1 MQRIFLAPIL
11 FWCLSIMTA
20 FGLPPGKQEFTE
32 LIQMDN
38 QDEAERRLNAL
49 LSYRSNEETVDLM
62 RWFTTPMDERQF
74 SFPSFLSIASG
85 NQRLTL
91 LLIERMAGIIVWSPH
106 SKDFLHTLI
115 NTNLFYSVSTGYLE
129 RVVLLLDQHKDH
141 IKILDH
147 NANSLLS
154 YAVQYGHNDII
165 RFLMQRGAPH
175 YSGSSGNDLMHLAV
189 HYNQTSTIRL
199 LLSLDY
205 PVNRRNLRG
214 EPPLFLSILE
224 GREFATRQLLDHG
237 ADADIADNQGRRPLQ
252 FAMRNGLINQISLLI
267 EQQLSSIERVLE
279 RCREVETAEVIAV
292 SSLINDNA
300 ATPTFSSN
308 IYNPPV
314 IGNPHRQNLQRLCQN
329 LRRFTGLFTQLLH
342 LNQTLQLSLSHNLQ
356 LLSPEHQHRLQ
367 EQHQQVQTF
376 RRRLQQTL
384 QHLEN
389 NLLQI
394 RQDISQGQQ
403 Y

>member
-1 MQRIFLAPIL
+1 
-11 FWCLSIMTA
+11 
-20 FGLPPGKQEFTE
+20 
-32 LIQMDN
+32 
-38 QDEAERRLNAL
+38 
-49 LSYRSNEETVDLM
+49 
-62 RWFTTPMDERQF
+62 
-74 SFPSFLSIASG
+74 
-85 NQRLTL
+85 
-91 LLIERMAGIIVWSPH
+91 
-106 SKDFLHTLI
+106 
-115 NTNLFYSVSTGYLE
+115 
-129 RVVLLLDQHKDH
+129 
-141 IKILDH
+141 
-147 NANSLLS
+147 
-154 YAVQYGHNDII
+154 
-165 RFLMQRGAPH
+165 
-175 YSGSSGNDLMHLAV
+175 MHLAV

-214 EPPLFLSILE
+214 ETPLFLSILE